1 VRRRDFIK
9 KGVVGTASLGA
20 AGCSTFGGRK
30 IQIERMNLQKGVP
43 NEEYMADFSFDVTTP
58 KPRGGTMLM
67 GEIGKTGIKVSKFGF
82 GSHMTQELL
91 PFTEERK
98 VMIREAYDLGVT
110 FFDVY
115 EKDWDVYQYEPM
127 GRYLA
132 PMINDVVISIV
143 MIPYDG
149 RSFEQEFERALR
161 LFGRDYI
168 DMVRISARSPESN
181 NWNYWEKAFK
191 LKEQGY
197 IRALG
202 IAMHHAEDADYIIE
216 NQPID
221 YVIFPYNF
229 YHNLLHNG
237 RFSSKYEPFGV
248 KLRKKGIGI
257 VTMKPFCTDWF
268 IKPLIK
274 AAQELDETGEISLP
288 QAALR
293 YIINSDLNPD
303 ATLGGMFNLNHV
315 YENILAYYNT
325 TMTKEEE
332 KLLKKMRQVVRV
344 TGADWL
350 PDYYKF
356 LNQWAPDTPDNH
368 IMDNLV

>member
-1 VRRRDFIK
+1 MRRRDFIK
-9 KGVVGTASLGA
+9 KGMVGTAALGA

-30 IQIERMNLQKGVP
+30 IPIKRQMVSDV
-43 NEEYMADFSFDVTTP
+43 DFTVTTAKP
-58 KPRGGTMLM
+58 KGGTMPM
-67 GEIGKTGIKVSKFGF
+67 GEIGTTGIEVSKFGF
-82 GSHMTQELL
+82 GSHMTKELL

-98 VMIREAYDLGVT
+98 TMVREAYDLGVT

-115 EKDWDVYQYEPM
+115 EKDWNVYQYEPM

-149 RSFEQEFERALR
+149 RSFEQEFERTLR

-168 DMVRISARSPESN
+168 DMVRIHARSPESE
-181 NWNYWEKAFK
+181 NWDYWEKAFK

-202 IAMHHAEDADYIIE
+202 IPIHYAKDADYIIE
-216 NQPID
+216 NLPID

-237 RFSSKYEPFGV
+237 RFSSNYEPFGE
-248 KLRKKGIGI
+248 KLRKKGIGV
-257 VTMKPFCTDWF
+257 VTMKPFGTDWF

-288 QAALR
+288 QTALR
-293 YIINSDLNPD
+293 YIINSDLDPD

-315 YENILAYYNT
+315 YEDIPAYYNS
-325 TMTKEEE
+325 TMTKEEK
-332 KLLKKMRQVVRV
+332 KLLKKMRKVLQVS
-344 TGADWL
+344 TNTWM

-356 LNQWAPDTPDNH
+356 MKELAPDMPD
-368 IMDNLV
+368 DEDLYDSV